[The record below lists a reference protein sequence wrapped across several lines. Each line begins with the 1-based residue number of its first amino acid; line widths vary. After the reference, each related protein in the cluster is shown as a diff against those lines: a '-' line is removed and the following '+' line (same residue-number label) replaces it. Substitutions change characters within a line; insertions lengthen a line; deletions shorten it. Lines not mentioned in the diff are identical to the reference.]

1 MEAVKLQTDTISY
14 LSENLRNNKE
24 LGLIAVKQSPI
35 SIKYLSENLKNDV
48 EIGNILLNKKFEYIQ
63 YLGENLRNDKRVM
76 KMIST
81 TNPELLIYLGNKLKN
96 DKEFIIELLIDN
108 PECYKYIDSNLKDDD
123 DVLRKVLN
131 SNSEAFKYI
140 SDKIDIKNNK
150 QKYQKLAF
158 LLLNTD
164 ILNKLKNKYYKSY
177 FNQIASKYPDK
188 DNDFDFFCALVKSKT
203 LNSIYASD
211 DFTISEIKNIEVCIC
226 NMYTGEEKKLV
237 EEKINKIILL
247 NRTKITKFLNDIN
260 NHRED
265 KEYVVQLLHTNNLT
279 EDKVINFIANNK
291 FLDNISKRRMLTII
305 NSIFYPERVKNN
317 YYIFEMLEEMNSR
330 NISLDNILNE
340 RNIDKAA
347 FESLYREAKELNP
360 ILYRYMKDSLNAK
373 RIELEFFI
381 ENGYQVLNST
391 ITSIEKYEKKIGK
404 NIFDFINQYKETE
417 LYDLL
422 INKFSQLDNSFLDE
436 FESYNLN
443 GQNHL

>member
-1 MEAVKLQTDTISY
+1 MINRLQQAFYYS
-14 LSENLRNNKE
+14 LR
-24 LGLIAVKQSPI
+24 
-35 SIKYLSENLKNDV
+35 
-48 EIGNILLNKKFEYIQ
+48 IL
-63 YLGENLRNDKRVM
+63 
-76 KMIST
+76 
-81 TNPELLIYLGNKLKN
+81 
-96 DKEFIIELLIDN
+96 
-108 PECYKYIDSNLKDDD
+108 
-123 DVLRKVLN
+123 
-131 SNSEAFKYI
+131 
-140 SDKIDIKNNK
+140 
-150 QKYQKLAF
+150 
-158 LLLNTD
+158 
-164 ILNKLKNKYYKSY
+164 
-177 FNQIASKYPDK
+177 
-188 DNDFDFFCALVKSKT
+188 
-203 LNSIYASD
+203 
-211 DFTISEIKNIEVCIC
+211 
-226 NMYTGEEKKLV
+226 
-237 EEKINKIILL
+237 
-247 NRTKITKFLNDIN
+247 
-260 NHRED
+260 
-265 KEYVVQLLHTNNLT
+265 
-279 EDKVINFIANNK
+279 
-291 FLDNISKRRMLTII
+291 
-305 NSIFYPERVKNN
+305 VKNN

>member
-1 MEAVKLQTDTISY
+1 MGRLT
-14 LSENLRNNKE
+14 
-24 LGLIAVKQSPI
+24 
-35 SIKYLSENLKNDV
+35 
-48 EIGNILLNKKFEYIQ
+48 
-63 YLGENLRNDKRVM
+63 
-76 KMIST
+76 
-81 TNPELLIYLGNKLKN
+81 
-96 DKEFIIELLIDN
+96 
-108 PECYKYIDSNLKDDD
+108 
-123 DVLRKVLN
+123 
-131 SNSEAFKYI
+131 
-140 SDKIDIKNNK
+140 
-150 QKYQKLAF
+150 
-158 LLLNTD
+158 LLL
-164 ILNKLKNKYYKSY
+164 
-177 FNQIASKYPDK
+177 DK
-188 DNDFDFFCALVKSKT
+188 D
-203 LNSIYASD
+203 
-211 DFTISEIKNIEVCIC
+211 
-226 NMYTGEEKKLV
+226 KKERLTV
-237 EEKINKIILL
+237 PV
-247 NRTKITKFLNDIN
+247 
-260 NHRED
+260 
-265 KEYVVQLLHTNNLT
+265 YLT

-291 FLDNISKRRMLTII
+291 FLDNISKRRMITII

-347 FESLYREAKELNP
+347 FESLYKDAKELNP

-373 RIELEFFI
+373 RIELDFFI